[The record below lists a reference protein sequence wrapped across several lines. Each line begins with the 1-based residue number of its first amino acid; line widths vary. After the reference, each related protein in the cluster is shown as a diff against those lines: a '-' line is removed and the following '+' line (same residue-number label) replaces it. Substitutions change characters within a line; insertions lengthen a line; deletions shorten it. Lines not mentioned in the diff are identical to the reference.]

1 MSDVITFSDVPA
13 NAAASKVFVE
23 QESVRRGPVTEV
35 IPHKIAVL
43 GQYASGKSPTVN
55 EPQLVTGLDQ
65 AWSRFGRGSM
75 LAFLLEAVFRTSGTI
90 PVYAIPLDDAG
101 SATAAD
107 GTLDFSGT
115 ATADGTVAISIAGRR
130 ITASVSSEDDATAV
144 GAAVETAINAEPD
157 LPVTAANAT
166 GTVTVTVDWAG
177 ESGNQ
182 FTMVSNPDD
191 DDELPAGISLT
202 VTDIGDGTAGTNNPA
217 IATALGNLGDTWYT
231 EIVCP
236 YLDSTSIDAV
246 IAEGETRDG
255 PGVNRMFAAFL
266 GYTDTNANFLTE
278 LGNHNSEWITFV
290 PVHGSVTPAMEIA
303 SVTAGRFAAVQQ
315 ANPGRPVKN
324 LILPGVKPD
333 SANGLTYSTRN
344 TTVNTGG
351 SWTEN
356 TEAGQVIVGDLVTTR
371 TTTDAGADTKA
382 WQFTII
388 IPNLQTK
395 RYQTEQTY
403 RLPPFDRGVVL
414 ANGSPP
420 GPSYGVTPNM
430 VKAQAVQ
437 LAENWGTLGI
447 STDIETII
455 EGITAAIDGSNA
467 GRINLLIPDTPSAG
481 LRVLAAKLEWAFIV

>member
-1 MSDVITFSDVPA
+1 MSDVITFNDVPS

-23 QESVRRGPVTEV
+23 QEAVQRGPVTEV
-35 IPHKIAVL
+35 IPHKLLVL
-43 GQYASGKSPTVN
+43 GQYDSTKSPTVN
-55 EPQLVTGLDQ
+55 EPQLLSNLDQ

-90 PVYAIPLDDAG
+90 PVYAVPLDD
-101 SATAAD
+101 D
-107 GTLDFSGT
+107 GT
-115 ATADGTVAISIAGRR
+115 ATAAEGTLAYTGPATEDGTVAVGIAGRR
-130 ITASVSSEDDATAV
+130 ITASISDGDDATAI
-144 GAAVETAINAEPD
+144 GQAVADAINAEAD

-166 GTVTVTVDWAG
+166 GTVTVTVDWDG

-191 DDELPAGISLT
+191 DDELPAGSSVT
-202 VTDIGDGTAGTNNPA
+202 VTDIGDATAGTNNPTLD
-217 IATALGNLGDTWYT
+217 TALGNLGDTWYT
-231 EIVCP
+231 EIVNP
-236 YLDSTSIDAV
+236 YLDSISIDA
-246 IAEGETRDG
+246 IISSGNTRDDA
-255 PGVNRMFAAFL
+255 GVNRMFAAFT
-266 GYTDTNANFLTE
+266 GYTDTNANFQTE

-303 SVTAGRFAAVQQ
+303 SVSAGLFAAVQQ

-324 LILPGVKPD
+324 LILPKVKPNA
-333 SANGLTYSTRN
+333 ANGLTYSTRN
-344 TTVNTGG
+344 TTVLAGG

-356 TEAGQVIVGDLVTTR
+356 TESGRVIIGDLVTTR
-371 TTTDAGADTKA
+371 TETDAGADTDA
-382 WQFTII
+382 WRFTII

-395 RYQTEQTY
+395 RYQVEQTY
-403 RLPPFDRGVVL
+403 RLSPFDRGVVL

-437 LAENWGTLGI
+437 LVENWGTLGI
-447 STDIETII
+447 STDIETIV
-455 EGITAAIDGSNA
+455 ENITAAIDGSNA